1 MSNLSMAENYDR
13 WESNLPKCACC
24 GKSIEDPKY
33 HRIEFLG
40 LGFNACR
47 KCLKVWKV
55 ENTALNFELVEV

>member
-13 WESNLPKCACC
+13 WESSLPKCGCC
-24 GKSIEDPKY
+24 GKPIKDPKY

-40 LGFNACR
+40 LGFNVCR

-55 ENTALNFELVEV
+55 ENTALDIELVEV